1 MNGIFTF
8 RILLLRSNGNDMI
21 MSEFVEV
28 NGHSSGCY
36 KLSKSSVKQH
46 ISHPQ
51 RTHIGLPPFIRL
63 FCPPF
68 NVLPPIP
75 ICPLSPSPS
84 LGSQRY
90 DYLHSS
96 DIICPESPPTAAAG
110 ERERE
115 SRGGESIDSTGSF
128 GCWFKIIKKTKKKTL
143 RVEGTC

>member
-21 MSEFVEV
+21 MSEVVEV
-28 NGHSSGCY
+28 NRHSSGCY

-51 RTHIGLPPFIRL
+51 RSHIGLPPFIRL

-96 DIICPESPPTAAAG
+96 DIICPESPLTAAAG
-110 ERERE
+110 ERERERE
-115 SRGGESIDSTGSF
+115 SRGGESIDSAGSF
-128 GCWFKIIKKTKKKTL
+128 RCGFKTIKKTL
-143 RVEGTC
+143 RMEGTC